1 MPSARAHPAAQ
12 LPAALLIDDHD
23 DTREMYRLALSDAGF
38 RVFEAGNGLDG
49 AVCASDAL
57 PDVIVTELAM
67 PCLDG
72 FELIARLHHDV
83 RTTEIPVIV
92 LSAWADAI
100 TRERARTSG
109 AAAFLLKPC
118 LPDALLSA
126 IDRTLHDSPRRNCS
140 RPDRAA
146 TE

>member
-23 DTREMYRLALSDAGF
+23 DTREMYRLALSDAAF

-72 FELIARLHHDV
+72 FELIARLHHDETDFLRTDSKRLHGCTSEDCGTPSSAVGNAPAPLALPSRTRRGDASIVHV
-83 RTTEIPVIV
+83 R
-92 LSAWADAI
+92 S
-100 TRERARTSG
+100 
-109 AAAFLLKPC
+109 
-118 LPDALLSA
+118 
-126 IDRTLHDSPRRNCS
+126 N
-140 RPDRAA
+140 
-146 TE
+146 